1 MGTKQLQL
9 DSLLQETSPQ
19 DIYHAVCHLGSLYSC
34 LHASGRCSSAS
45 SHAWFCL
52 ATSFEAS
59 YGPVDVDDD
68 DADGPGKWGQQHD
81 ATHDDDDDDGRTGGG
96 MQGGMML
103 PMMMMMMNKEKCK
116 DDSDC
121 QKPNAGRICG
131 KDLTTDQ
138 KNHLEAGL
146 KYKIKACCKCSN

>member
-1 MGTKQLQL
+1 MQSVTLVL
-9 DSLLQETSPQ
+9 CTLASMLLVDAQAPPPMP
-19 DIYHAVCHLGSLYSC
+19 G
-34 LHASGRCSSAS
+34 SAS
-45 SHAWFCL
+45 PP
-52 ATSFEAS
+52 AS
-59 YGPVDVDDD
+59 KPAMD
-68 DADGPGKWGQQHD
+68 PLMLMMMMQMGQGSGDNSMMPLMMMMMMGGQ
-81 ATHDDDDDDGRTGGG
+81 GGG

-131 KDLTTDQ
+131 KDLTTAQ
-138 KNHLEAGL
+138 KTHLEAEL

>member
-1 MGTKQLQL
+1 MQSVTLVL
-9 DSLLQETSPQ
+9 CTLASMLLVDAQAPPPMP
-19 DIYHAVCHLGSLYSC
+19 G
-34 LHASGRCSSAS
+34 SAS
-45 SHAWFCL
+45 PP
-52 ATSFEAS
+52 AS
-59 YGPVDVDDD
+59 KPAMD
-68 DADGPGKWGQQHD
+68 PLMLMMMMQMGQGSGDNSMMPLMMMMMMGGQ
-81 ATHDDDDDDGRTGGG
+81 GGG

-131 KDLTTDQ
+131 KDLTTAQ
-138 KNHLEAGL
+138 KTHLEAGL

>member
-1 MGTKQLQL
+1 MQSVTLVL
-9 DSLLQETSPQ
+9 CTLASMLLVDAQVPPPMP
-19 DIYHAVCHLGSLYSC
+19 G
-34 LHASGRCSSAS
+34 SAS
-45 SHAWFCL
+45 PP
-52 ATSFEAS
+52 AS
-59 YGPVDVDDD
+59 KPAMD
-68 DADGPGKWGQQHD
+68 PLMLMMMMQMGQGSGDNSMMPLMMMMMMGGQ
-81 ATHDDDDDDGRTGGG
+81 GGG

-131 KDLTTDQ
+131 KDLTTAQ
-138 KNHLEAGL
+138 KTHLEAGL

>member
-1 MGTKQLQL
+1 MQSVTLVL
-9 DSLLQETSPQ
+9 CTLASMLLVDAQAPPPMP
-19 DIYHAVCHLGSLYSC
+19 G
-34 LHASGRCSSAS
+34 SAS
-45 SHAWFCL
+45 PP
-52 ATSFEAS
+52 AS
-59 YGPVDVDDD
+59 KPAMD
-68 DADGPGKWGQQHD
+68 PLMLMMMMQMGQGSGDNSMMPLMMMMMMGGQ
-81 ATHDDDDDDGRTGGG
+81 GGG

>member
-1 MGTKQLQL
+1 MQSVTLVL
-9 DSLLQETSPQ
+9 CTLASMLLVDAQAPPPMP
-19 DIYHAVCHLGSLYSC
+19 G
-34 LHASGRCSSAS
+34 SAS
-45 SHAWFCL
+45 PP
-52 ATSFEAS
+52 AS
-59 YGPVDVDDD
+59 KPAMD
-68 DADGPGKWGQQHD
+68 PLMLMMMMQMGQGSGDNSMMPLMMMMMMMGGQ
-81 ATHDDDDDDGRTGGG
+81 GGG

-131 KDLTTDQ
+131 KDLTTAQ
-138 KNHLEAGL
+138 KTHLEAGL